1 MKTLTW
7 KDLEKAAGGTEQEQ
21 IYMMNY
27 SSAFGYGTIGTSG
40 NEYARKPLGY
50 GLGEPRYQSNSHAL
64 K

>member
-7 KDLEKAAGGTEQEQ
+7 EDLEKAAGGTVQEQ
-21 IYMMNY
+21 TYMMNC
-27 SSAFGYGTIGTSG
+27 GTIGTSG

-50 GLGEPRYQSNSHAL
+50 GLGEPRYPSNPHAL

>member
-7 KDLEKAAGGTEQEQ
+7 KDLEKVAGGTEQT
-21 IYMMNY
+21 YMMNY
-27 SSAFGYGTIGTSG
+27 SSPFDCGTIGTSG

-50 GLGEPRYQSNSHAL
+50 GLGEPRYPSNPHAL

>member
-7 KDLEKAAGGTEQEQ
+7 KDLEKATGGTVQEQ
-21 IYMMNY
+21 TYMMNY
-27 SSAFGYGTIGTSG
+27 SSAFDFGTIGTSG

-50 GLGEPRYQSNSHAL
+50 GLGEPRYPSNPHAL

>member
-7 KDLEKAAGGTEQEQ
+7 EDLEKAAGGTVQEQ
-21 IYMMNY
+21 TYMMNY
-27 SSAFGYGTIGTSG
+27 SSAFDCGSISTGG

-50 GLGEPRYQSNSHAL
+50 GLGKPRYPSNPHAL

>member
-21 IYMMNY
+21 TYMMNY

-50 GLGEPRYQSNSHAL
+50 GLGKPRYPSNPHAL